1 MDNVIKQT
9 GVGRSNVDKREA
21 FFAAESF
28 HRISQE
34 IIPDNDR
41 EDDGYWFVPSVVNMA
56 FACELYLKTIAL
68 DRTGEIKKYHNW
80 LTIVNAIPGL
90 IDELKELPRLA
101 SYEKL
106 EQKIKESEGTFLEW
120 RYPYENTHT
129 KCVDIAFL
137 EQFANALNDYISKH
151 CFLG

>member
-1 MDNVIKQT
+1 LGGTDI
-9 GVGRSNVDKREA
+9 DKREA
-21 FFAAESF
+21 FFTAESF

-41 EDDGYWFVPSVVNMA
+41 EDDGYWFVPSIVNMA

-68 DRTGEIKKYHNW
+68 DRTGEVIKNHTW
-80 LTIVNAIPGL
+80 LAMINAVPGL

-106 EQKIKESEGTFLEW
+106 EQKIEESEGTFCEW
-120 RYPYENTHT
+120 RYPYEHTHT
-129 KCVDIAFL
+129 KCVDIVFL
-137 EQFANALNDYISKH
+137 EQFANALNDYIGKN
-151 CFLG
+151 CFWG